1 MKNLKMYCLDLYN
14 EDYSKIIELGYNP
27 VGLGKNNFD
36 KNWIR
41 DNTGDNISFKNS
53 HYGEYSFH
61 YWFWKN
67 KIKEIDNDTWIG
79 FCAYR
84 RFWSQNK
91 NNFKLHK
98 KEDFLRFIPDEWDEE
113 SVILGQQIYMDGW
126 SLMKVIKHGLKS
138 FLKNP
143 KYILKKNRNLKL
155 HFDSFHGYGNLE
167 KAIELLDE
175 KEKEDFRNFM
185 NSNNSY
191 NRGNMFICKS
201 KSLILRYYQSIFP
214 WLKKCEDLFGLDDKK
229 EYGSARIYGFLAE
242 RYLSYWFNKYSKVTV
257 WPIIFYNLN
266 KNNPV

>member
-1 MKNLKMYCLDLYN
+1 MYCLDLYN
-14 EDYSKIIELGYNP
+14 EDYDKIVDLGYSP

-36 KNWIR
+36 KKWVR
-41 DNTGDNISFKNS
+41 DNTGENISFKNN
-53 HYGEYSFH
+53 HYGEYTFH

-67 KIKEIDNDTWIG
+67 KIKDIDNNTWIG

-91 NNFKLHK
+91 NSLNLAK
-98 KEDFLRFIPDEWDEE
+98 KKDFLRVVPEEWDDE

-126 SLMKVIKHGLKS
+126 TLMKIVKHGLKS

-143 KYILKKNRNLKL
+143 KYLLKKNRNLKL

-175 KEKEDFRNFM
+175 NEREDFRKFM
-185 NSNNSY
+185 ISNNSF

-201 KSLILRYYQSIFP
+201 KKLILRYYQSIFP
-214 WLKKCEDLFGLDDKK
+214 WLKRCEKLFGLEKNE
-229 EYGSARIYGFLAE
+229 EYGSSRIYGFLAE

-257 WPIIFYNLN
+257 WPIIFYNIN
-266 KNNPV
+266 DNTPE